1 MKHDNYYIKL
11 ESQGYYESVD
21 KRSKDYREYKEWLAS
36 KKEIKKGFDALK
48 KNVDAIPKGLG
59 DVVAQVTKA
68 TGIDKVVEFVAGDD
82 CGCEERKNK
91 WNKIPMFRRQVP
103 NCIKEDDYNYLVQLF
118 GRLKGSIDP
127 CDYAK
132 VVPIYNYIF
141 KTNNKMTSCDACAA
155 KVVNKLKKY
164 LETYK

>member
-1 MKHDNYYIKL
+1 MEEFI
-11 ESQGYYESVD
+11 GD
-21 KRSKDYREYKEWLAS
+21 KRSKAYRAYKAEFNKQNES
-36 KKEIKKGFDALK
+36 KS
-48 KNVDAIPKGLG
+48 KGLG
-59 DVVAQVTKA
+59 DTIAKITKA

-141 KTNNKMTSCDACAA
+141 NANNKMTSCNACAA

-164 LETYK
+164 LETYR